1 MLCFG
6 PFPGTCGWCEDR
18 GGCWFEV
25 AGRLCVYVGVGASA
39 GVGFGLGLG
48 GGCGGGSLEGWNEW
62 WDGPSFPFVYGGNLR
77 TSIQI
82 RVPGFVVVP
91 CPRLLLLCYGF
102 DGERRTRSRNNVLD
116 SSRRDNSIPLR
127 RHPRDIQRG
136 RTRALVTTH
145 NKRRILFWFVW
156 DERTGDGGSR
166 LLRQLFRRG
175 SAETKSARQPTGRR
189 NRRIGNPANRRTFV

>member
-62 WDGPSFPFVYGGNLR
+62 WDGPSFPFVCGGNLR
-77 TSIQI
+77 TNIQI
-82 RVPGFVVVP
+82 RARPRVVVP
-91 CPRLLLLCYGF
+91 CPRLLLLCCGV
-102 DGERRTRSRNNVLD
+102 DGKRRTRGILD
-116 SSRRDNSIPLR
+116 GSRRSDDPIPRR
-127 RHPRDIQRG
+127 RHSGNVQRG
-136 RTRALVTTH
+136 RTSALVTTH
-145 NKRRILFWFVW
+145 DECRIFLWFVW
-156 DERTGDGGSR
+156 DECTGDGGSR
-166 LLRQLFRRG
+166 LQRQLFRR
-175 SAETKSARQPTGRR
+175 
-189 NRRIGNPANRRTFV
+189 